1 MSDLQVPGRSS
12 VTKSNNTLPAVYN
25 LKYSSSSIKKKN
37 PFVVACTFSSN
48 TWEAKTE
55 ITGAYLDY
63 IRLCPISFASTFEK
77 YFILQLHKC
86 VSICGYVPMSPYAL
100 RSQRGTSLRS
110 WSYRWLCAT
119 THGCWNL
126 ACILYKSS
134 MRS

>member
-25 LKYSSSSIKKKN
+25 LKYSSSSIKKKHK

-77 YFILQLHKC
+77 ILFFNYINVCL
-86 VSICGYVPMSPYAL
+86 YVDMCL
-100 RSQRGTSLRS
+100 
-110 WSYRWLCAT
+110 
-119 THGCWNL
+119 
-126 ACILYKSS
+126 
-134 MRS
+134 